1 MSLSDPSAV
10 PDAASVTRNRLV
22 LVVYTSA
29 IFVSALLLFSVQ
41 PLFTKM
47 VLPRLGGSPAV
58 WSVAMVFFQSL
69 LLGGYAYAHYL
80 MQLRNRMLPVVI
92 HLVLLVVALLTLPLS
107 IAGGWGEPPTSGYA
121 FWLLGLFAV
130 SIGLPFFAL
139 AANNPLLQAWFV
151 RTGHPNGPDPYF
163 LYASSNIGSFL
174 ALLSYPVL
182 LEPMFTLRTQ
192 NLIWTGGY
200 GLLIVLIAACGVL
213 LLRSPVMAVAD
224 VGAEAIDA
232 PAPPWI
238 LRARWIFLAAV
249 PSGLLIAVTAHIST
263 DVAAAPLLWVLPLS
277 LYLLTWVLV
286 FQSRP
291 LLPHKWILLLQ
302 PLAIAGVIVLL
313 AVGGEQN
320 LLLTLGGH
328 QLCFFVIAMA
338 CHGEL
343 ARTRPAAKYLTGF
356 YVALSFGGMVGGLF
370 AGLIAPFTFSWI
382 AEYPILLAC
391 AALCRPP
398 GGNERLARWSNWYWP
413 LLAVLAVALI
423 APTYNTGKVFTWLDT
438 NRVWVIG
445 AVGVLSALL
454 ALGLNANRWK
464 IFATVAVALAL
475 IRAYP
480 SDDGR
485 VETVRSFF
493 GVHKIVVTSNGQ
505 YHVLMHGTTI
515 YGAEKY
521 QNDDGTPVTGRP
533 EPITYYHKDGGIGQA
548 IAAMRERK
556 GGPLRVA
563 VIGLGSGTLACA
575 SEPGETWKFF
585 EIDQTM
591 VDTAKDPKYFTY
603 ISKCEPDMKPVIGDA
618 RLTFAKEAAGTL
630 RPDHRRRLF
639 VGCDPDPSRDRG
651 GDGDLQGQAGAA
663 GRCGDACVQPASRT
677 GQRRGRHRR
686 RQRSQE
692 LGLQRGYQPRRGIHL
707 LDHGGGL
714 GARGGRCRQAGV
726 VGPMGT
732 DRSRRQPA
740 GLDRRL
746 LQRARRGVAAAEEG
760 RGVSLK
766 RTIRRLVRN
775 HSRLSLLAARHDQ
788 PETIVKKL
796 ALSFMAGAGALLA
809 TSAFAA
815 PLSNGLTALPD
826 SNIEQVRMVCNENG
840 RCWRERSERRVI
852 VREFLR

>member
-1 MSLSDPSAV
+1 MSS
-10 PDAASVTRNRLV
+10 PDAPVATGQPCAGRNRLV
-22 LVVYTSA
+22 LIVYTAA

-80 MQLRNRMLPVVI
+80 MQIRNRMIPVVV
-92 HLVLLVVALLTLPLS
+92 HLVLLAIALITLPLS
-107 IAGGWGEPPTSGYA
+107 IAAGWGEPPTSGYA

-192 NLIWTGGY
+192 NLIWAGGY
-200 GLLIVLIAACGVL
+200 GLLIVLIAACGLL
-213 LLRSPVMAVAD
+213 LLRSPVSAAVDTLAD
-224 VGAEAIDA
+224 HSDA
-232 PAPPWI
+232 PAPVWM

-291 LLPHKWILLLQ
+291 LLPHSWMLLLQ

-313 AVGGEQN
+313 AIGGEQN

-328 QLCFFVIAMA
+328 LLCFFVIAMA

-343 ARTRPAAKYLTGF
+343 ARTRPSAKYLTGF

-370 AGLIAPFTFSWI
+370 AGLLAPFMFSWI
-382 AEYPILLAC
+382 AEYPILLAL
-391 AALCRPP
+391 AALCRPL
-398 GGNERLARWSNWYWP
+398 GGDARLARWSRWYWP
-413 LLAVLAVALI
+413 FLAVLAVILI
-423 APTYNTGKVFTWLDT
+423 APAWSDSQLMAKFLGWLDDY
-438 NRVWVIG
+438 RVWVIG

-464 IFATVAVALAL
+464 IFATVMVALIL
-475 IRAYP
+475 IRVYP
-480 SDDGR
+480 ADEGR

-493 GVHKIVVTSNGQ
+493 GVHKIVVTPHGQ

-515 YGAEKY
+515 HGAQKF

-548 IAAMRERK
+548 ITAIRERK
-556 GGPLRVA
+556 GAPLRVA
-563 VIGLGSGTLACA
+563 VIGLGSGTLTCA
-575 SEPGETWKFF
+575 SQPGETWKFF
-585 EIDQTM
+585 EIDQSM
-591 VDTAKDPKYFTY
+591 VDTARDPRYFTY
-603 ISKCEPDMKPVIGDA
+603 IRDCQPDLKPVMGDA
-618 RLTFAKEAAGTL
+618 RLTFAREPDGIYDLIIIDAYSSDAIPVHLATQEAMKIYKERLAPQGAVLMHVSNRHLDLTSVAVGIAAANDLKSWVYSEDSGRDSEYIFSTSVVVSAREEADVGKL
-630 RPDHRRRLF
+630 ASSEMWTETEADEKQRVWTDDYSNVLGAVYRRL
-639 VGCDPDPSRDRG
+639 RDG
-651 GDGDLQGQAGAA
+651 
-663 GRCGDACVQPASRT
+663 
-677 GQRRGRHRR
+677 
-686 RQRSQE
+686 
-692 LGLQRGYQPRRGIHL
+692 
-707 LDHGGGL
+707 
-714 GARGGRCRQAGV
+714 
-726 VGPMGT
+726 
-732 DRSRRQPA
+732 
-740 GLDRRL
+740 
-746 LQRARRGVAAAEEG
+746 
-760 RGVSLK
+760 
-766 RTIRRLVRN
+766 
-775 HSRLSLLAARHDQ
+775 
-788 PETIVKKL
+788 
-796 ALSFMAGAGALLA
+796 
-809 TSAFAA
+809 
-815 PLSNGLTALPD
+815 
-826 SNIEQVRMVCNENG
+826 EQ
-840 RCWRERSERRVI
+840 
-852 VREFLR
+852 

>member
-1 MSLSDPSAV
+1 MTSPDMPAVTGKPSA
-10 PDAASVTRNRLV
+10 SRNRLI
-22 LVVYTSA
+22 LIVYTAA

-69 LLGGYAYAHYL
+69 LLAGYAYAHYL
-80 MQLRNRMLPVVI
+80 MQMRNRAIPVAV

-107 IAGGWGEPPTSGYA
+107 IASGWGEPPSSGYA
-121 FWLLGLFAV
+121 FWLLGLFVV

-200 GLLIVLIAACGVL
+200 GVLIVLIASCGVL
-213 LLRSPVMAVAD
+213 LLRSPAMAAVDTLAGD
-224 VGAEAIDA
+224 SDA
-232 PAPPWI
+232 PAPAWI

-291 LLPHKWILLLQ
+291 LLPHRWMLMAQ
-302 PLAIAGVIVLL
+302 PLAITGVIVLL
-313 AVGGEQN
+313 AIGGEQN

-328 QLCFFVIAMA
+328 LLCFFIIAMA

-370 AGLIAPFTFSWI
+370 AGLIAPFTFSWV
-382 AEYPILLAC
+382 AEYPILLAL

-398 GGNERLARWSNWYWP
+398 GGAERLPRWSGWYWP
-413 LLAVLAVALI
+413 FLAVLALALI
-423 APTYNTGKVFTWLDT
+423 APSWSDGTLASKIMAWLDD

-445 AVGVLSALL
+445 AVGLLSAVL

-464 IFATVAVALAL
+464 IFATVAVALVL

-493 GVHKIVVTSNGQ
+493 GVHKIVVTPHGQ

-515 YGAEKY
+515 HGAQKF

-533 EPITYYHKDGGIGQA
+533 EPISYYHKDGGIGQA
-548 IAAMRERK
+548 ITAIRERK
-556 GGPLRVA
+556 GGPIRVA
-563 VIGLGSGTLACA
+563 VIGLGAGTLTCA
-575 SEPGETWKFF
+575 SEPGENWKFF
-585 EIDQTM
+585 EIDQSM
-591 VDTAKDPKYFTY
+591 VDTARDPRYFTF
-603 ISKCEPDMKPVIGDA
+603 IRNCEPDLKPVMGDA
-618 RLTFAKEAAGTL
+618 RLTFAKEPDGIYDLIIVDAYSSDAIPIHLATREAMAIYKAKLVPQGAVLMHVSNRHLELASVVVGIAEANDLKSWVYSEDSNRDSEYIFPTSVVVSAREEADVGKLASSDVWEQTAADKQQRIWTDDYSNVLGAVY
-630 RPDHRRRLF
+630 RRL
-639 VGCDPDPSRDRG
+639 RDG
-651 GDGDLQGQAGAA
+651 
-663 GRCGDACVQPASRT
+663 
-677 GQRRGRHRR
+677 
-686 RQRSQE
+686 
-692 LGLQRGYQPRRGIHL
+692 
-707 LDHGGGL
+707 
-714 GARGGRCRQAGV
+714 
-726 VGPMGT
+726 
-732 DRSRRQPA
+732 
-740 GLDRRL
+740 
-746 LQRARRGVAAAEEG
+746 
-760 RGVSLK
+760 
-766 RTIRRLVRN
+766 
-775 HSRLSLLAARHDQ
+775 
-788 PETIVKKL
+788 
-796 ALSFMAGAGALLA
+796 
-809 TSAFAA
+809 
-815 PLSNGLTALPD
+815 
-826 SNIEQVRMVCNENG
+826 EQ
-840 RCWRERSERRVI
+840 
-852 VREFLR
+852 

>member
-1 MSLSDPSAV
+1 MLHYRASPTIRPGARRKLLVRCVFARRRFAGVFMTS
-10 PDAASVTRNRLV
+10 PDASVVTGQPAAGRNRLV
-22 LVVYTSA
+22 LIVYTAA

-41 PLFTKM
+41 PLFTRM

-69 LLGGYAYAHYL
+69 LLAGYAYAHFL
-80 MQLRNRMLPVVI
+80 MQLQNRAIPVAV
-92 HLVLLVVALLTLPLS
+92 HLVLLLVALLTLRRS
-107 IAGGWGEPPTSGYA
+107 IAGGWGEPPSSGYA

-182 LEPMFTLRTQ
+182 LEPLFTLRTQ

-213 LLRSPVMAVAD
+213 LLRSPASAAVD
-224 VGAEAIDA
+224 VLAEDSAA
-232 PAPPWI
+232 PAPSWM

-263 DVAAAPLLWVLPLS
+263 DIAAAPLLWVLPLS

-291 LLPHKWILLLQ
+291 LLPHKWMLLAQ

-313 AVGGEQN
+313 AIGGEQN
-320 LLLTLGGH
+320 LLLTLGGN
-328 QLCFFVIAMA
+328 LLFFFVIAMA

-382 AEYPILLAC
+382 AEYPILLAL

-398 GGNERLARWSNWYWP
+398 GGDERLPGWSRWYWP
-413 LLAVLAVALI
+413 FLGLLAVALI
-423 APTYNTGKVFTWLDT
+423 APSWSDGRITSEITAWLIA
-438 NRVWVIG
+438 NRVWVIS
-445 AVGVLSALL
+445 AVGLLSALL

-464 IFATVAVALAL
+464 IFATVVVALVL
-475 IRAYP
+475 LRAYP

-493 GVHKIVVTSNGQ
+493 GVHKIVGTPHGQ
-505 YHVLMHGTTI
+505 YPVMMHGTTI
-515 YGAEKY
+515 HGAEKF

-548 IAAMRERK
+548 ISAVRKRK
-556 GGPLRVA
+556 GAPLRVA
-563 VIGLGSGTLACA
+563 VIGLGS
-575 SEPGETWKFF
+575 
-585 EIDQTM
+585 
-591 VDTAKDPKYFTY
+591 
-603 ISKCEPDMKPVIGDA
+603 
-618 RLTFAKEAAGTL
+618 
-630 RPDHRRRLF
+630 
-639 VGCDPDPSRDRG
+639 
-651 GDGDLQGQAGAA
+651 
-663 GRCGDACVQPASRT
+663 
-677 GQRRGRHRR
+677 
-686 RQRSQE
+686 
-692 LGLQRGYQPRRGIHL
+692 
-707 LDHGGGL
+707 
-714 GARGGRCRQAGV
+714 
-726 VGPMGT
+726 
-732 DRSRRQPA
+732 
-740 GLDRRL
+740 
-746 LQRARRGVAAAEEG
+746 
-760 RGVSLK
+760 
-766 RTIRRLVRN
+766 
-775 HSRLSLLAARHDQ
+775 
-788 PETIVKKL
+788 
-796 ALSFMAGAGALLA
+796 
-809 TSAFAA
+809 
-815 PLSNGLTALPD
+815 
-826 SNIEQVRMVCNENG
+826 
-840 RCWRERSERRVI
+840 
-852 VREFLR
+852 

>member
-1 MSLSDPSAV
+1 MSLSASSAAT
-10 PDAASVTRNRLV
+10 DAASVARNRLV

-80 MQLRNRMLPVVI
+80 MQLRNRMLPVAI
-92 HLVLLVVALLTLPLS
+92 HLALLVVALLTLPLS
-107 IAGGWGEPPTSGYA
+107 IADGWGEPPTSGYA

-224 VGAEAIDA
+224 RRAEDVDA
-232 PAPPWI
+232 PAPPWM

-291 LLPHKWILLLQ
+291 LLPHKWVLLLQ
-302 PLAIAGVIVLL
+302 PLAIAGVIALL
-313 AVGGEQN
+313 AFGGEQN

-328 QLCFFVIAMA
+328 QLCFFIIAMA

-398 GGNERLARWSNWYWP
+398 GGNERFARWSWWYWP
-413 LLAVLAVALI
+413 FLAVLAVALI
-423 APTYNTGKVFTWLDT
+423 APTYHPGKLFTWLES
-438 NRVWVIG
+438 NRVWMIG

-464 IFATVAVALAL
+464 IFATVAVALVL

-515 YGAEKY
+515 HGAEKY

-548 IAAMRERK
+548 IAAIRERK
-556 GGPLRVA
+556 GSPLRVA

-575 SEPGETWKFF
+575 SEPGETWKYF

-591 VDTAKDPKYFTY
+591 VDTAKDPKYFSY

-618 RLTFAKEAAGTL
+618 RLTFAKEPAGTYDL
-630 RPDHRRRLF
+630 IIVDAYSSDAIPIHLATEEAMEIYKERLAPQGAVAMHVSNRHLELSSVVVGIADANDLKSWVYSEDTNRDAEYIFSTTVVISAHDEADIGRLASSDQWALTEAEDHQRVWTDDYSNVLGAVWRRLKK
-639 VGCDPDPSRDRG
+639 G
-651 GDGDLQGQAGAA
+651 
-663 GRCGDACVQPASRT
+663 
-677 GQRRGRHRR
+677 
-686 RQRSQE
+686 
-692 LGLQRGYQPRRGIHL
+692 
-707 LDHGGGL
+707 
-714 GARGGRCRQAGV
+714 
-726 VGPMGT
+726 
-732 DRSRRQPA
+732 
-740 GLDRRL
+740 
-746 LQRARRGVAAAEEG
+746 EE
-760 RGVSLK
+760 
-766 RTIRRLVRN
+766 
-775 HSRLSLLAARHDQ
+775 
-788 PETIVKKL
+788 
-796 ALSFMAGAGALLA
+796 
-809 TSAFAA
+809 
-815 PLSNGLTALPD
+815 
-826 SNIEQVRMVCNENG
+826 
-840 RCWRERSERRVI
+840 
-852 VREFLR
+852 

>member
-1 MSLSDPSAV
+1 MTSPGPSAV
-10 PDAASVTRNRLV
+10 TDAASVARNRLV

-80 MQLRNRMLPVVI
+80 MQLKNRMLPVAI
-92 HLVLLVVALLTLPLS
+92 HLVLLVIALLTLPLS

-213 LLRSPVMAVAD
+213 LLRSPVMAERD
-224 VGAEAIDA
+224 LPAEEADA
-232 PAPPWI
+232 PAPPWT

-302 PLAIAGVIVLL
+302 PLAISGVVVLL
-313 AVGGEQN
+313 AFAGERN
-320 LLLTLGGH
+320 LLITLGGH
-328 QLCFFVIAMA
+328 LLCFFVIAMA

-343 ARTRPAAKYLTGF
+343 ARTRPATTYLTGF

-370 AGLIAPFTFSWI
+370 AGLIAPYTFSWI
-382 AEYPILLAC
+382 AEYPILVALAV
-391 AALCRPP
+391 LCRPP
-398 GGNERLARWSNWYWP
+398 TEERWSHWSRWYWP
-413 LLAVLAVALI
+413 LLALAAVLLI
-423 APTYNTGKVFTWLDT
+423 APSYSEGKLFAWLEDQ
-438 NRVWVIG
+438 RVYVIS
-445 AVGVLSALL
+445 AVAMVGMILAVLRL
-454 ALGLNANRWK
+454 AGRAKLAAIVVL
-464 IFATVAVALAL
+464 ALAL
-475 IRAYP
+475 IRVYP
-480 SDDGR
+480 ADDGR

-493 GVHKIVVTSNGQ
+493 GVHKIVVTPNGQ

-515 YGAEKY
+515 HGAEKF

-548 IAAMRERK
+548 ISAIRERK
-556 GGPLRVA
+556 GAPLRVA
-563 VIGLGSGTLACA
+563 VIGLGSGTLTCA
-575 SEPGETWKFF
+575 SQPGEDWKFF
-585 EIDQTM
+585 EIDQSM

-603 ISKCEPDMKPVIGDA
+603 IQKCEPDLKPVIGDA
-618 RLTFAKEAAGTL
+618 RLTFAREPNGIYDLIIVDAYSSDAIPIHLATEEAMEIYKDKLAPQGAVVMHVSNRHLELSSVVVGIAEANDLKSWVYSEDSGRDNEYIFSTSVVVSAREEADVGKL
-630 RPDHRRRLF
+630 ASSEQWELTEADEKQRVWTDDYSNVLGAVWRRLKN
-639 VGCDPDPSRDRG
+639 G
-651 GDGDLQGQAGAA
+651 
-663 GRCGDACVQPASRT
+663 
-677 GQRRGRHRR
+677 
-686 RQRSQE
+686 
-692 LGLQRGYQPRRGIHL
+692 
-707 LDHGGGL
+707 
-714 GARGGRCRQAGV
+714 
-726 VGPMGT
+726 
-732 DRSRRQPA
+732 
-740 GLDRRL
+740 
-746 LQRARRGVAAAEEG
+746 EE
-760 RGVSLK
+760 
-766 RTIRRLVRN
+766 
-775 HSRLSLLAARHDQ
+775 
-788 PETIVKKL
+788 
-796 ALSFMAGAGALLA
+796 
-809 TSAFAA
+809 
-815 PLSNGLTALPD
+815 
-826 SNIEQVRMVCNENG
+826 
-840 RCWRERSERRVI
+840 
-852 VREFLR
+852 